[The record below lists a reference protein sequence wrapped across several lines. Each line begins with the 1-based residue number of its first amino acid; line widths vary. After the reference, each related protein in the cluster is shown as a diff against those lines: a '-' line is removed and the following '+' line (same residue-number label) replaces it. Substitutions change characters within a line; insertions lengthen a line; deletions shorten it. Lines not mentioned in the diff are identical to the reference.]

1 MSLFSMLRRP
11 SYSALSLA
19 VLSVRAVRSVRDV
32 GSAPIFHRVIST
44 VPTFSP
50 QLMRRSFVPIHPFST
65 ATATAVEPISERSLV
80 EVLESEIKC
89 AQDVKPKEAEV
100 PEKFPFQIVDNP
112 GEQTILLKRE
122 FEGETIQ
129 VCVDIPS
136 VSTGE
141 DDWKCEDPGIPMVV
155 SISKPNGLQ
164 LELGVS
170 AFATEILIDCLSVKQ
185 PERCS
190 KDLDYAYDG
199 PEFHDLDEELQNA
212 FYKYLESRGIE
223 HTMSDFLYDYME
235 NKGKKEYLMWLKK
248 AKGLVQH

>member
-19 VLSVRAVRSVRDV
+19 VLSVRDV

-50 QLMRRSFVPIHPFST
+50 QLIRRSFVPIHPFSTAT

-212 FYKYLESRGIE
+212 FYKYLEGISRGTSHSHYLPYTE
-223 HTMSDFLYDYME
+223 LPKLSTLAFLYFA
-235 NKGKKEYLMWLKK
+235 L
-248 AKGLVQH
+248 GLPVGTVDD